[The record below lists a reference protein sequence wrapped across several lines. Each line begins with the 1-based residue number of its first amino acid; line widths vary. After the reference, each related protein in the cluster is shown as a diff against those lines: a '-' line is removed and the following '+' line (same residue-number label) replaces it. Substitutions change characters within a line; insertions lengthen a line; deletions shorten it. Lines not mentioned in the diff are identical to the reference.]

1 MGYKLTLNIDDE
13 VVAKAK
19 VYASEQN
26 ISLSSIIESFL
37 RAVTSNNTDDDFEE
51 IKISPF
57 VKSLSLKSG
66 ISADFDY
73 KAELGDY
80 YSEKYK

>member
-19 VYASEQN
+19 AYASEQN

-37 RAVTSNNTDDDFEE
+37 RAVTLNKTDDNFEE

-57 VKSLSLKSG
+57 VKSLSIKSS
-66 ISADFDY
+66 IPADLDY
-73 KAELGDY
+73 KTELGNY

>member
-1 MGYKLTLNIDDE
+1 MSKLTLNINDDTI
-13 VVAKAK
+13 ARAK

-26 ISLSSIIESFL
+26 RSLSSIIQSFL
-37 RAVTSNNTDDDFEE
+37 DKITLEKEPADKVEE

-57 VKSLSLKSG
+57 VRSLSLKSTLPP
-66 ISADFDY
+66 DYDY
-73 KAELGDY
+73 KKALGDY

>member
-73 KAELGDY
+73 KVELGDY